1 MILTLYFYHGKH
13 YNKNRLIRKRNND
26 YSKRYEMKKEE
37 LVQHLKDIRARAR
50 LNLMK
55 LAFFSAALGGTASA
69 AGAVPGSD
77 SHTASGYNAGAIR
90 VVPKA
95 VNIAKS
101 GSAKPIYEFEN
112 KAYEG
117 RREVREYAGVTRYS
131 LWDCSYK
138 REVGNEANPVGV
150 ARTFYGSLQFNRF
163 NAENMAIYALQQSQF
178 ADLAD
183 KFFYK
188 GAGFEQAVKAF
199 NEDFKKQGYLAY
211 HNRMRVRSRLVSFL
225 KPDYKQIFIRE
236 GADNSS
242 QMLRLQRDYAS
253 EVYCTFDESGLRRIK
268 EVLQQQGIRPEQIN
282 PAIWGMFLAKHI
294 KGGFSG
300 IATELKG
307 LKPSDIN
314 SLSFVEK
321 MKRRFPSVFA
331 EGSGINAY
339 KFAKEHWQEKHS
351 VTTMRELSLVLKQ
364 PQLFENYLKT
374 LPFNQNGTLTWE
386 QAQEIAQNAPRKMV
400 SFKPVAAG
408 KLLQENSKL
417 PPRLE
422 KINVV
427 KVPELVK
434 AKKSK
439 QLSR

>member
-1 MILTLYFYHGKH
+1 
-13 YNKNRLIRKRNND
+13 
-26 YSKRYEMKKEE
+26 MKKEE
-37 LVQHLKDIRARAR
+37 LVQHLKDIRERAR

-183 KFFYK
+183 KFFNK

-211 HNRMRVRSRLVSFL
+211 HNGPGAVWFLSSSRIISRFSSGKAQTTVRRCCGCNGIMPVKFIAPLMR
-225 KPDYKQIFIRE
+225 
-236 GADNSS
+236 AD
-242 QMLRLQRDYAS
+242 
-253 EVYCTFDESGLRRIK
+253 C
-268 EVLQQQGIRPEQIN
+268 
-282 PAIWGMFLAKHI
+282 
-294 KGGFSG
+294 
-300 IATELKG
+300 
-307 LKPSDIN
+307 
-314 SLSFVEK
+314 
-321 MKRRFPSVFA
+321 
-331 EGSGINAY
+331 
-339 KFAKEHWQEKHS
+339 
-351 VTTMRELSLVLKQ
+351 
-364 PQLFENYLKT
+364 
-374 LPFNQNGTLTWE
+374 
-386 QAQEIAQNAPRKMV
+386 
-400 SFKPVAAG
+400 AG
-408 KLLQENSKL
+408 
-417 PPRLE
+417 
-422 KINVV
+422 
-427 KVPELVK
+427 
-434 AKKSK
+434 
-439 QLSR
+439 